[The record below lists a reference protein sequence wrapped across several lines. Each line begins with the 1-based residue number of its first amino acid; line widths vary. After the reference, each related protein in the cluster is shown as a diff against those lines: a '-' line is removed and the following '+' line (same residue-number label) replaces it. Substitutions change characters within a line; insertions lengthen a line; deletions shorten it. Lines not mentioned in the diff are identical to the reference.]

1 MPRPKRAQRVCRR
14 ALSLGLTTAPPP
26 LLSPSAAAGRGQRPQ
41 SAEPEEPL
49 TLGAAWRAG
58 RGAEGRVPRGT
69 RARRSPPPA
78 VFLLSES
85 GAPGSPPVCAEWSD
99 TLPPQRLRRGSPGL
113 EPRPSP
119 TQPREPPARTPCSPG
134 SGALCLSSARAHR
147 AARVS
152 GLSFWKPSSP
162 LSRTVWCLP
171 PRSDSCGWMLTVT
184 RRPPPP
190 ADSRRRPLGSDL
202 RGAGAQGGRGGR
214 TGRRTGGDGPQVKVG
229 FAEAEGDGES
239 VERGRGPCRSL
250 GGAGPGTHWP
260 LAGTG
265 SARRGGR
272 PEEPPLSV

>member
-1 MPRPKRAQRVCRR
+1 MQAHQSSRVTSRSSPRPSRPRAVPRSAVTRAYVFQAFAACRGP
-14 ALSLGLTTAPPP
+14 SAPSACADGRCLWGSPRPP
-26 LLSPSAAAGRGQRPQ
+26 LLLSPSAAAGRGQRPQ

-85 GAPGSPPVCAEWSD
+85 GVPGSPPVCAEWSD

-119 TQPREPPARTPCSPG
+119 PQPREPPARTPCSPG

-152 GLSFWKPSSP
+152 GRSFWKPGSL

-171 PRSDSCGWMLTVT
+171 LLEST
-184 RRPPPP
+184 P
-190 ADSRRRPLGSDL
+190 A
-202 RGAGAQGGRGGR
+202 AG
-214 TGRRTGGDGPQVKVG
+214 
-229 FAEAEGDGES
+229 
-239 VERGRGPCRSL
+239 C
-250 GGAGPGTHWP
+250 
-260 LAGTG
+260 
-265 SARRGGR
+265 
-272 PEEPPLSV
+272 

>member
-1 MPRPKRAQRVCRR
+1 MLLIFASTAGTDQDGAGTPVVSSVTSRSSPRPSRPRAVPCSAVTRAHVFQAFAACRGPSAPSACADGR
-14 ALSLGLTTAPPP
+14 CLWGSPRPPP

-85 GAPGSPPVCAEWSD
+85 GVPGSPPVCAEWSD

-119 TQPREPPARTPCSPG
+119 PQPREPPARTPCSPG

-152 GLSFWKPSSP
+152 GRSFWKPGSL

-171 PRSDSCGWMLTVT
+171 VLEST
-184 RRPPPP
+184 P
-190 ADSRRRPLGSDL
+190 A
-202 RGAGAQGGRGGR
+202 AG
-214 TGRRTGGDGPQVKVG
+214 
-229 FAEAEGDGES
+229 
-239 VERGRGPCRSL
+239 C
-250 GGAGPGTHWP
+250 
-260 LAGTG
+260 
-265 SARRGGR
+265 
-272 PEEPPLSV
+272 